1 METSIKN
8 PKNLTFLKVAL
19 GITLALLAIRF
30 IFKDAL
36 PYFGFQETTF
46 RHYWDVKWWL
56 IGHITGGLLAL
67 IIGPLQF
74 WTYFRNTY
82 VSTHRLLGRIYLLS
96 ILFASGCAIYIIFE
110 LDYAQAWNWAVSLLG
125 LVTAWLV
132 TSFMAYRSI
141 KKRRF
146 QIHKEWMI
154 RSYIVTFAFVSFR
167 FLQELPS
174 LLNMSGE
181 VSRGATFIWLSW
193 SIPLLIAE
201 VALQWD
207 KK

>member
-1 METSIKN
+1 METSIKS
-8 PKNLTFLKVAL
+8 PKYLTFVKVVG
-19 GITLALLAIRF
+19 GITLVLLALRF
-30 IFKDAL
+30 VYKDAL
-36 PYFGFQETTF
+36 PYFGLQEATF
-46 RHYWDVKWWL
+46 HNYWNVKWWL

-67 IIGPLQF
+67 VIGPFQF

-82 VSTHRLLGRIYLLS
+82 VSTHRLLGKIYLLS
-96 ILFASGCAIYIIFE
+96 ILFASGCAIYIIFV
-110 LDYAQAWNWAVSLLG
+110 LDYVQAWNWAVSLLG

-141 KKRRF
+141 RKRRF

-167 FLQELPS
+167 SLQELPS
-174 LLNMSGE
+174 LLDMSSE
-181 VSRGATFIWLSW
+181 VSRGATFIWISW
-193 SIPLLIAE
+193 SVPLLVAE
-201 VALQWD
+201 VILQWN